1 MKKIV
6 LTLILVCST
15 LSLFAQ
21 LGVGTHTPNA
31 SAALDVT
38 ANDKGFLAPRIAL
51 TGTSDVTT
59 IATPATGLLIYNTA
73 TAGVAPSN
81 VVPGYYFFDGV
92 KWVKFVNT
100 LPEVLVDFDTADPNS
115 GSPTFTP
122 NTPQSGDAI
131 YVSSVNS
138 SLWIYNGTAYVSYT
152 APASTPFNLANST
165 TDAGGNK
172 TSSIWRSGNVGIG
185 FNNPAVPLDV
195 RSSEISTFVTT
206 ARFQAP
212 NNTTAGNATL
222 LNFGVSSTTG
232 NSADWRY
239 VYQANGAGS
248 NRIDFGMSGYAA
260 PMMSYLNN
268 GNVGIGTTGPLT
280 KLHIQG
286 ILATNGANANAT
298 MLRMSRPTHSGF
310 KWGSVAQFNLGT
322 YVDAGNN
329 VDAKSRLDLAL
340 TNGNNETTLTTVM
353 TWLANG
359 RVGINNTDPNAPL
372 VVQGATGT
380 GALKLI
386 APSVASGDNWWLGF
400 GHGTTST
407 DANDRARIGAEIIA
421 GGAGRLFFTTGSSGS
436 QTRAMFIDENQR
448 VGIGTSAPTA
458 QLEVATMNGLS
469 AIIRR
474 GGSTPQTP
482 ANIILQKTSGAN
494 PNTEGALVNG
504 DFIGRILFSASNG
517 TSSPTNGTDIVGYAV
532 GTQSTTNNGGGIFFR
547 TVPLNS
553 VNQSIERMRIEH
565 NGNVGIGT
573 TAPTARLDVVGGFHL
588 RDVAGNAGTGYG
600 IEFNTNSTAP
610 RIDWVFNDLYIGQ
623 FASDANDFLLRNSKQ
638 TTGGFRFST
647 NPTGTQ
653 VDRMVI
659 LNNGNV
665 GINTP
670 SPSSVLHITG
680 VFTQDITSQDNWS
693 NGVIIRKRGN
703 TTSALGAVAS
713 GAEIGYHSF
722 HGWNGTGYQR
732 GAYVFVSAA
741 ENYTNTANGTNYSV
755 FTAANGTQNAV
766 ERFKIMHNGN
776 VGIGTGNPNGA
787 LTLYGN
793 ASLTLPTNVQGQTG
807 ATKELVFG
815 KGGLFNNFAAIT
827 GVDNG
832 QFGGGLSFIV
842 KPTGTNDF
850 PVNAIQAMVLDWNGN
865 MGIGTGSPLQRLHV
879 IGNIAASGT
888 VSASGTVLTS
898 DARLKS
904 KVVGIDNG
912 LRKIMQLNP
921 VNYDKKIALDST
933 ATVNENGFIAQEL
946 QKIMPEL
953 VSEGNDKDKLLSVN
967 YMAIIP
973 VLTKAIQEQQA
984 LIEMQQQQINELK
997 IAVDKMNKK

>member
-1 MKKIV
+1 
-6 LTLILVCST
+6 
-15 LSLFAQ
+15 
-21 LGVGTHTPNA
+21 
-31 SAALDVT
+31 
-38 ANDKGFLAPRIAL
+38 
-51 TGTSDVTT
+51 
-59 IATPATGLLIYNTA
+59 
-73 TAGVAPSN
+73 
-81 VVPGYYFFDGV
+81 
-92 KWVKFVNT
+92 
-100 LPEVLVDFDTADPNS
+100 
-115 GSPTFTP
+115 
-122 NTPQSGDAI
+122 
-131 YVSSVNS
+131 
-138 SLWIYNGTAYVSYT
+138 
-152 APASTPFNLANST
+152 
-165 TDAGGNK
+165 
-172 TSSIWRSGNVGIG
+172 
-185 FNNPAVPLDV
+185 
-195 RSSEISTFVTT
+195 
-206 ARFQAP
+206 
-212 NNTTAGNATL
+212 
-222 LNFGVSSTTG
+222 
-232 NSADWRY
+232 
-239 VYQANGAGS
+239 
-248 NRIDFGMSGYAA
+248 MSGYAA

-268 GNVGIGTTGPLT
+268 GN
-280 KLHIQG
+280 
-286 ILATNGANANAT
+286 
-298 MLRMSRPTHSGF
+298 
-310 KWGSVAQFNLGT
+310 
-322 YVDAGNN
+322 
-329 VDAKSRLDLAL
+329 
-340 TNGNNETTLTTVM
+340 
-353 TWLANG
+353 
-359 RVGINNTDPNAPL
+359 VGINNTDPNAPL

-421 GGAGRLFFTTGSSGS
+421 GGSGRLFFTTGSTGS

-573 TAPTARLDVVGGFHL
+573 G
-588 RDVAGNAGTGYG
+588 
-600 IEFNTNSTAP
+600 
-610 RIDWVFNDLYIGQ
+610 
-623 FASDANDFLLRNSKQ
+623 
-638 TTGGFRFST
+638 
-647 NPTGTQ
+647 
-653 VDRMVI
+653 
-659 LNNGNV
+659 
-665 GINTP
+665 
-670 SPSSVLHITG
+670 SPS
-680 VFTQDITSQDNWS
+680 
-693 NGVIIRKRGN
+693 
-703 TTSALGAVAS
+703 
-713 GAEIGYHSF
+713 E
-722 HGWNGTGYQR
+722 
-732 GAYVFVSAA
+732 
-741 ENYTNTANGTNYSV
+741 
-755 FTAANGTQNAV
+755 
-766 ERFKIMHNGN
+766 
-776 VGIGTGNPNGA
+776 
-787 LTLYGN
+787 
-793 ASLTLPTNVQGQTG
+793 
-807 ATKELVFG
+807 
-815 KGGLFNNFAAIT
+815 
-827 GVDNG
+827 
-832 QFGGGLSFIV
+832 
-842 KPTGTNDF
+842 
-850 PVNAIQAMVLDWNGN
+850 
-865 MGIGTGSPLQRLHV
+865 RLHV

>member
-1 MKKIV
+1 
-6 LTLILVCST
+6 L
-15 LSLFAQ
+15 
-21 LGVGTHTPNA
+21 A
-31 SAALDVT
+31 SATIFDENNPPAINDNALKADV
-38 ANDKGFLAPRIAL
+38 ANLYIG
-51 TGTSDVTT
+51 SDGSTWT
-59 IATPATGLLIYNTA
+59 YDPSG
-73 TAGVAPSN
+73 AGSYKTY
-81 VVPGYYFFDGV
+81 VV
-92 KWVKFVNT
+92 
-100 LPEVLVDFDTADPNS
+100 
-115 GSPTFTP
+115 
-122 NTPQSGDAI
+122 
-131 YVSSVNS
+131 
-138 SLWIYNGTAYVSYT
+138 
-152 APASTPFNLANST
+152 PASTPFYLENTT
-165 TDAGGNK
+165 TDAGSNK
-172 TSSIWRSGNVGIG
+172 TGNIWR
-185 FNNPAVPLDV
+185 
-195 RSSEISTFVTT
+195 
-206 ARFQAP
+206 
-212 NNTTAGNATL
+212 
-222 LNFGVSSTTG
+222 TG
-232 NSADWRY
+232 N
-239 VYQANGAGS
+239 
-248 NRIDFGMSGYAA
+248 
-260 PMMSYLNN
+260 L
-268 GNVGIGTTGPLT
+268 GIGTQTPL
-280 KLHIQG
+280 
-286 ILATNGANANAT
+286 
-298 MLRMSRPTHSGF
+298 
-310 KWGSVAQFNLGT
+310 
-322 YVDAGNN
+322 
-329 VDAKSRLDLAL
+329 
-340 TNGNNETTLTTVM
+340 
-353 TWLANG
+353 
-359 RVGINNTDPNAPL
+359 AP
-372 VVQGATGT
+372 
-380 GALKLI
+380 
-386 APSVASGDNWWLGF
+386 
-400 GHGTTST
+400 
-407 DANDRARIGAEIIA
+407 
-421 GGAGRLFFTTGSSGS
+421 
-436 QTRAMFIDENQR
+436 
-448 VGIGTSAPTA
+448 
-458 QLEVATMNGLS
+458 LEVATMNGLS

-504 DFIGRILFSASNG
+504 DFIGRVLFSASNG

-610 RIDWVFNDLYIGQ
+610 RIDWVFNGLYIGQ

-670 SPSSVLHITG
+670 APSSVLHITG

-755 FTAANGTQNAV
+755 FTTANGTQNAV
-766 ERFKIMHNGN
+766 ERIRIMHNGN
-776 VGIGTGNPNGA
+776 VGIGTGNPSGG
-787 LTLYGN
+787 LTLFGPS
-793 ASLTLPTNVQGQTG
+793 SLTLPTNVQGSTG

-815 KGGLFNNFAAIT
+815 RGGLTTGFAAIT